1 MFGCG
6 TDPIKCHV
14 VITVIVCFAENKNCD
29 GILTHISS
37 VWYIYMVTMVHT
49 VHADIT
55 DNVLDYVL

>member
-1 MFGCG
+1 MFKCG

-29 GILTHISS
+29 GILT
-37 VWYIYMVTMVHT
+37 YMVTMVHT